1 MGRLP
6 LLAKPGQFYP
16 VVDIMINTKG
26 DITKTNKF
34 CDISLLNNRP
44 LVDNLFATVMLSVKI
59 TVCV

>member
-34 CDISLLNNRP
+34 CDISLLNNCP
-44 LVDNLFATVMLSVKI
+44 LIYNLFTTVMLSVKI
-59 TVCV
+59 PVRI

>member
-1 MGRLP
+1 
-6 LLAKPGQFYP
+6 
-16 VVDIMINTKG
+16 MINTKG

-59 TVCV
+59 PVRI